1 MPRQSETIP
10 SPIERLQQG
19 DREVLIELYREN
31 ERMVRKYISEN
42 SGSADDAEDLL
53 QDALVILWQ
62 NARKP
67 DFQLHAKISTY
78 LFAIVRN
85 QWLKNLEKRKRENGS
100 LEKAGEGVPTFTDEF
115 RLDLQ
120 IVRDYLN
127 DMGDLCR
134 KILLMYYF
142 DGFDMQTIADANE
155 LANANTAK
163 SKKYQCLKELGNKIK
178 TKFNAGDFLTS

>member
-1 MPRQSETIP
+1 MSQHTETTL
-10 SPIERLQQG
+10 SAIERLQQG
-19 DREVLIELYREN
+19 DREVLIELYKEN
-31 ERMVRKYISEN
+31 ERMVRKYIMEN
-42 SGSADDAEDLL
+42 SGTSDDAEDLL

-67 DFQLHAKISTY
+67 NFELHAKTSTY

-100 LEKAGEGVPTFTDEF
+100 LEIAGEGPSTF
-115 RLDLQ
+115 LDDSRMDLK
-120 IVRDYLN
+120 IVRDHLN
-127 DMGDLCR
+127 EMGELCR

-142 DGFDMQTIADANE
+142 DGFDMQTIAEANE

-163 SKKYQCLKELGNKIK
+163 SKKYQCLKDLGNTIK
-178 TKFNAGDFLTS
+178 SKYHKNDFLS